1 MLRTKYLLLN
11 PKRSLVQRQG
21 FLVLS
26 LRIVKRSQVV
36 QACGTIRRLRR
47 GERRPPDAAGKDLI
61 GSFDWLFVELIP
73 TPHLL
78 RNDTA
83 KDTPRPR
90 T

>member
-1 MLRTKYLLLN
+1 
-11 PKRSLVQRQG
+11 
-21 FLVLS
+21 
-26 LRIVKRSQVV
+26 
-36 QACGTIRRLRR
+36 
-47 GERRPPDAAGKDLI
+47 LI